1 MKNLIALSCSILF
14 APFCFGQLGWVDQ
27 SVLTSNQKAAINY
40 LSADASWAAQGTQLG
55 ELKLKYYDKSN
66 DVSSVWLKRWVLLP
80 SISIPA
86 LIGGELADDKRM
98 SVQANPLVGLGFTFR
113 SERIS
118 WENGKSKVSHGIAYQ
133 PMLLFYKYDL
143 ENNRFGLVYGFSV
156 TIVDYIQIG
165 YGRSDYNMP
174 NYRGK
179 DLLLIGASIPVAGL
193 FPEGS
198 RSGNSS
204 NMKAVQ

>member
-1 MKNLIALSCSILF
+1 
-14 APFCFGQLGWVDQ
+14 
-27 SVLTSNQKAAINY
+27 
-40 LSADASWAAQGTQLG
+40 
-55 ELKLKYYDKSN
+55 
-66 DVSSVWLKRWVLLP
+66 
-80 SISIPA
+80 
-86 LIGGELADDKRM
+86 
-98 SVQANPLVGLGFTFR
+98 
-113 SERIS
+113 
-118 WENGKSKVSHGIAYQ
+118 
-133 PMLLFYKYDL
+133 MLLFYKYDL